1 MAVFT
6 DDSAIRRVHRERVL
20 ALYGPRALLMQAAH
34 PEAVRGLLS
43 HSSAIEAPYERL
55 ARTAQVMDV
64 VHFGSREEALRVT
77 RRVRAMHRR
86 VGVDRPDWLMWV
98 LFTLYDSALVV
109 YRRYVGPVDAA
120 SLWRDYRVVGRLFG
134 LKASEMPRDVD
145 GYRDE
150 MLGGDVIH
158 VSDWART
165 RARQIVLEPPL
176 PWMARPLL
184 DTVNFV
190 TIGLLPDRIRDE
202 YGFSPLPPAFARK
215 ALVAGGAEY
224 VKRVL
229 IPMLPSQLRVVPAA
243 RAA

>member
-1 MAVFT
+1 MFS
-6 DDSAIRRVHRERVL
+6 DGSAIRRVHRERVL

-43 HSSAIEAPYERL
+43 HSSSLEAPYERL

-64 VHFGSREEALRVT
+64 VHFGTRAEAERVT
-77 RRVRAMHRR
+77 RHVRAMHRR
-86 VGVDRPDWLMWV
+86 AGVDRPDWLLWV

-109 YRRYVGPVDAA
+109 YRRYVGSIDAA
-120 SLWRDYRVVGRLFG
+120 ELWRDYREVGLLFG
-134 LKASEMPRDVD
+134 LTPAQMPDDVD
-145 GYRDE
+145 AYRNE
-150 MLGGDVIH
+150 ILGGSVIH

-165 RARQIVLEPPL
+165 RARRIVLEPPL
-176 PWMARPLL
+176 PWVARPLL

-190 TIGLLPDRIRDE
+190 TIALLPDRIRDE

-224 VKRVL
+224 VRRVV
-229 IPMLPSQLRVVPAA
+229 IPLLPAQLRVVPAA
-243 RAA
+243 RAT

>member
-1 MAVFT
+1 MFSP
-6 DDSAIRRVHRERVL
+6 DSAIRRVHRERVL

-43 HSSAIEAPYERL
+43 HSSALESPYERL

-64 VHFGSREEALRVT
+64 VHFGRRADAERVT

-86 VGVDRPDWLMWV
+86 AGVDRPDWLLWI
-98 LFTLYDSALVV
+98 LFTLHDSALVV
-109 YRRYVGPVDAA
+109 YRRYVGAVDEDE
-120 SLWRDYRVVGRLFG
+120 LWADYREVGRLFG
-134 LKASEMPRDVD
+134 LRRAQMPRDVAA
-145 GYRDE
+145 YRDE
-150 MLGGDVIH
+150 MLTGDVIH

-176 PWMARPLL
+176 PWIARPLV

-190 TIGLLPDRIRDE
+190 TIGLLPDRIREE
-202 YGFSPLPPAFARK
+202 YGFSPVPPAFARK

-229 IPMLPSQLRVVPAA
+229 IPLLPRELRLVPAA